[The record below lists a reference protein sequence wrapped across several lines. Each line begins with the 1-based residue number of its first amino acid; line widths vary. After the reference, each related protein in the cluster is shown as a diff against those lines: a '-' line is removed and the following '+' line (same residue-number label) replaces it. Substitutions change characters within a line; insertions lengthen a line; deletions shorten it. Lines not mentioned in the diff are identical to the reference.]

1 MTDAPAPF
9 EELEHGADSALRVR
23 GADWKAL
30 LTNAALGMF
39 SLMAD
44 WENSPFSAQR
54 EIRVSAIDRETL
66 LVDWLNEL
74 LYLHELEG
82 VVYTDFEILSASP
95 EALQAVA
102 RGTDHWHARTAV
114 KAATFNDLSIEKTV
128 EGYAATIVFD
138 T

>member
-1 MTDAPAPF
+1 VTDAPAPF

>member
-1 MTDAPAPF
+1 VTGAPTLF
-9 EELEHGADSALRVR
+9 EELEHGADSALRVC

-39 SLMAD
+39 SLIAD
-44 WENSPFSAQR
+44 WEDSPLSAKR
-54 EIRVSAIDRETL
+54 EIHLRAIDSETL

-95 EALQAVA
+95 KGLQAIA
-102 RGTDHWHARTAV
+102 KGTDHWHHRKAV
-114 KAATFNDLSIEKTV
+114 KAATFNDLSIEKTA

>member
-1 MTDAPAPF
+1 VTGAPTPF
-9 EELEHGADSALRVR
+9 EEVEHVADSALRVY
-23 GADWKAL
+23 GADWNAL
-30 LTNAALGMF
+30 LANAALGMF

-44 WENSPFSAQR
+44 WEDSLLSTER
-54 EIRVSAIDRETL
+54 EIELRAVDSETL

-95 EALQAVA
+95 EALQAIA
-102 RGTDHWHARTAV
+102 RGTDRWRPRTAI
-114 KAATFNDLSIEKTV
+114 KAVTFNDLSIEKTA
-128 EGYAATIVFD
+128 EGYTATIVFD